1 MDTSHQTALA
11 TLQEEFPAFRI
22 WQETTLTG
30 PRYIACSR
38 HLNQSPHTLIT
49 RDLAELRAEL
59 SAAKPQPAP
68 ASPSTAATQPGI
80 PLPRR
85 RSA

>member
-1 MDTSHQTALA
+1 MDTSHQATLA
-11 TLQEEFPAFRI
+11 TLQEEFPAYHI
-22 WQETTLTG
+22 WQEPTLIG

-59 SAAKPQPAP
+59 SATKPQPAP
-68 ASPSTAATQPGI
+68 APPGAAATRPGI